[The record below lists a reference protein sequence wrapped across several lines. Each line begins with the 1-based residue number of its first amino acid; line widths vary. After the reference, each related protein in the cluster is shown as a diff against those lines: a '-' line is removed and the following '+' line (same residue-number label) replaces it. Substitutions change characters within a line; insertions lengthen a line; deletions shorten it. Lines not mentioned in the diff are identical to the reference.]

1 MKQLPLQ
8 GVTPFAD
15 APIDAPEDVLA
26 DCKSEADAVRWCL
39 EYARDLHGVDQVTV
53 AKLCGWKSSSFLS
66 EIASEGSEK
75 RLPEKRRRRFAF
87 ATGCNLVDQFHER
100 EELKKRLI
108 GGITDHDR
116 KRRAV
121 ALMRAE
127 YERRAAA

>member
-15 APIDAPEDVLA
+15 APIDAPEDVVTA
-26 DCKSEADAVRWCL
+26 CNSEADAVKWCL
-39 EYARDLHGVDQVTV
+39 EFAKELHGVDQLTI

-87 ATGCNLVDQFHER
+87 ATGCNLVDQWHR
-100 EELKKRLI
+100 RQDLLKELSGKK
-108 GGITDHDR
+108 TDHDR
-116 KRRAV
+116 KRKAI

-127 YERRAAA
+127 YERRLAA